1 MEIACL
7 FCMAVARC
15 GCAEGSELFCLLPRF
30 FEGDQTVEQVAQSRG
45 CRLSSCGIA
54 PNVTACGFG

>member
-7 FCMAVARC
+7 FCIAVARC

-30 FEGDQTVEQVAQSRG
+30 FEGDQTVERSPRVEDVD
-45 CRLSSCGIA
+45 CL
-54 PNVTACGFG
+54 PVELLLM